1 MAVALVFDLT
11 SRDSFDALPSWFAE
25 LETFAGS
32 DVVRVVVANKADRD
46 EAARVVS
53 DEEGRA
59 FAASKNAE
67 FVEVSAK
74 QGRGVDELF
83 ESMVDRVRRAL
94 AGCADCA
101 DPREAR
107 AVRARATRR
116 CDDGDE
122 RGLPGDRQFGRGLVE
137 RLGLSLLIPG
147 GLSCRC

>member
-1 MAVALVFDLT
+1 MIERQGRRWRLAIWDTAGQERFRTLTSSYYRGAMAVAMVYDL
-11 SRDSFDALPSWFAE
+11 SNRDSFNALPSWFAE

-59 FAASKNAE
+59 YAASKDAE

-83 ESMVDRVRRAL
+83 ESMVDRVC
-94 AGCADCA
+94 CA
-101 DPREAR
+101 
-107 AVRARATRR
+107 
-116 CDDGDE
+116 
-122 RGLPGDRQFGRGLVE
+122 
-137 RLGLSLLIPG
+137 
-147 GLSCRC
+147 